1 MQFLITG
8 ATGFVGGR
16 LATTLL
22 ERGDRVRG
30 LVRDVSR
37 ADDLRALGVEV
48 VQGDMTNPDAL
59 RRAVQG
65 IEYVVHT
72 AAVVGDW
79 PDRDET
85 RRVNVEGTRSLMQ
98 AAVAAGVRR
107 VVHFSSLAVY
117 GNRHHHRTDESAP
130 YRYGDTY
137 TDAKIDSER
146 VVQEFVERGDLEA
159 VSLRPGFVYG
169 PGDRTLIPRVLDALS
184 SGAFAFVGDGSKQ
197 MNCVYVD
204 DVVQA
209 TLLASSSTAR
219 SGAAYNITDGA
230 TPALR
235 DFIGYI
241 VDYYK
246 LPMPTRRVPP
256 AVAVPGCY
264 ASEYVGHLLHLKRA
278 PLMNISRL
286 RFLYYNQ
293 NYSIDRARRELG
305 YAPRFT
311 YRDGL
316 PPTLDWFAREGRAP
330 AGRARTGRSA
340 LAA

>member
-16 LATTLL
+16 LATALL

-30 LVRDVSR
+30 LIRDARR
-37 ADDLRALGVEV
+37 AGELRARGIDV
-48 VQGDMTNPDAL
+48 VQGDMTDPRAL

-65 IEYVVHT
+65 VECVVHT

-79 PDRDET
+79 PDRAET
-85 RRVNVEGTRSLMQ
+85 RRVNVDGTRSLLQ
-98 AAVAAGVRR
+98 AAHSAGVRR

-117 GNRHHHRTDESAP
+117 GNRHHHGTDESAP

-146 VVQEFVERGDLEA
+146 AVLEYAERGDLEA

-169 PGDRTLIPRVLDALS
+169 PGDRTLVPRILDALS
-184 SGAFAFVGDGSKQ
+184 AGAFAFVGDGSKQ

-209 TLLASSSTAR
+209 TLLASSSAAR
-219 SGAAYNITDGA
+219 SGSVYNITDGS

-235 DFIGYI
+235 DFIGFI
-241 VDYYK
+241 VEYLN

-256 AVAVPGCY
+256 AIAVPGCY
-264 ASEYVGHLLHLKRA
+264 AERIPRPPVAHQARPVDEYLAPAVPTLQPALLDRPSPHRARLRPPLHLPPGPA
-278 PLMNISRL
+278 ADPGLVLAHASSCCVS
-286 RFLYYNQ
+286 
-293 NYSIDRARRELG
+293 SIKKE
-305 YAPRFT
+305 
-311 YRDGL
+311 
-316 PPTLDWFAREGRAP
+316 
-330 AGRARTGRSA
+330 
-340 LAA
+340 